1 MKGRKRH
8 IITDTLGNL
17 LHVKVHP
24 ANWHDTTVGGIVF
37 EECLNKY
44 PTLLGISADSG
55 YRGTTVTQVTEI
67 LNKTIDVVAKGATS
81 WIVLPMRWV
90 VERTFA
96 WINTCRRLSKDYELS
111 IVSAENFIR
120 LDVISIIIKRF

>member
-37 EECLNKY
+37 EECLNQY
-44 PTLLGISADSG
+44 PSLLGISADSG

-81 WIVLPMRWV
+81 WVVLPMRWV

-96 WINTCRRLSKDYELS
+96 WINNCRRLSKD
-111 IVSAENFIR
+111 
-120 LDVISIIIKRF
+120 

>member
-1 MKGRKRH
+1 MKGKKRH

-17 LHVKVHP
+17 LHIKVHT
-24 ANWHDTTVGGIVF
+24 ANWHDTTVCGIVF
-37 EECLNKY
+37 EECLNLNQY
-44 PTLLGISADSG
+44 PSLLCLSADSG

-81 WIVLPMRWV
+81 WIVLSMRWV

-96 WINTCRRLSKDYELS
+96 WN
-111 IVSAENFIR
+111 
-120 LDVISIIIKRF
+120 